1 MLIRNWDPPK
11 AEGIRDVSVLIV
23 LIVALISIELSSQPK
38 TSKPDYSFSPFR
50 VDSIAIKGND
60 ITEPEIILTELT
72 FSVGDVVDSTKLR
85 FNRERIYSLGIFTN
99 VKLYPESNHD
109 KTTLIIEVNESW
121 YIWPIPF
128 LALRDRDWKKATYG
142 LDVLI
147 MNFRGR
153 NEKLRTSFSIGY
165 DPSFVLQYTKPYWFR
180 KEAIYFDAYFVY
192 VNQNNKSLY
201 AEYLYGDKFKQKF
214 ISGSIAVGKRF
225 NLFNKADVYG
235 GFSYVESPKY
245 ISRINASTTRID
257 RLPFLGLRYYYDS
270 RDLAQFPTEG
280 IFFNTDI
287 LKKGFGSD
295 GIDYNIISADFREYR
310 TIYKSLSS
318 KWRFTTRQTFGKL
331 IPFYDY
337 SFLGY
342 SERVRGHFTHRS
354 EGNNLYLSQLEFKY
368 PVLKE
373 INIHI
378 ELPFIPEALLTYRVE
393 MFAQVFADAGITQ
406 INGKSINLSRGF
418 SGYGF
423 GLTTLVLPY
432 NIARLEFARNELGK
446 TEIVFDLGISF

>member
-1 MLIRNWDPPK
+1 MKFFFLIFIIIASKIFCQDVIPK
-11 AEGIRDVSVLIV
+11 QNLFF
-23 LIVALISIELSSQPK
+23 K
-38 TSKPDYSFSPFR
+38 PFR

-60 ITEPEIILTELT
+60 ITEPEIILTELN
-72 FSVGDVVDSTKLR
+72 FSKGDIVDSTKLR

-99 VKLYPESNHD
+99 VKLYPQSNED

-153 NEKLRTSFSIGY
+153 NEKLRTSFSLGY
-165 DPSFVLQYTKPYWFR
+165 DPSFTLQYTKPYWFR

-192 VNQNNKSLY
+192 VNQNNKSGY
-201 AEYLYGDKFKQKF
+201 AEYLYGEKFKQKF
-214 ISGSIAVGKRF
+214 VSGNIAVGKRF
-225 NLFNKADVYG
+225 NLFNKADIYG
-235 GFSYVESPKY
+235 GFSYVESPRY
-245 ISRINASTTRID
+245 VLHINASTTRID

-280 IFFNTDI
+280 IFFNADI
-287 LKKGFGSD
+287 LKKGFGNS
-295 GIDYNIISADFREYR
+295 GIDYNIFSSDFREYR
-310 TIYKSLSS
+310 TVYKSFSS

-342 SERVRGHFTHRS
+342 NERVRGHFTQRS

-368 PVLKE
+368 PILKE
-373 INIHI
+373 INIHLD
-378 ELPFIPEALLTYRVE
+378 LPLIPEALLTYRVE
-393 MFAQVFADAGITQ
+393 MYAQIFADAGVTQ
-406 INGKSINLSRGF
+406 LRGKSINLSHGF

-423 GLTTLVLPY
+423 GLTTLILPY
-432 NIARLEFARNELGK
+432 NIARLEFALNEFGK
-446 TEIVFDLGISF
+446 KELVFDLGISF

>member
-1 MLIRNWDPPK
+1 MKFFFIIFVFITIEIVGQHAV
-11 AEGIRDVSVLIV
+11 AEQNF
-23 LIVALISIELSSQPK
+23 SIK
-38 TSKPDYSFSPFR
+38 PFR
-50 VDSIAIKGND
+50 VDSIVIKGND

-72 FSVGDVVDSTKLR
+72 FKIGDVVDSTKLR

-99 VKLYPESNHD
+99 VKLYPESNGD
-109 KTTLIIEVNESW
+109 KTTLIIEVKESW

-142 LDVLI
+142 IDFLV

-165 DPSFVLQYTKPYWFR
+165 DPSFALQYTKPYWFR

-192 VNQNNKSLY
+192 VNQNNKSAN
-201 AEYLYGDKFKQKF
+201 AEYLYGEKFKQKF
-214 ISGSIAVGKRF
+214 ISGSVTVGKRF

-235 GFSYVESPKY
+235 GFSYVETPKY
-245 ISRINASTTRID
+245 ISRINASNARID
-257 RLPFLGLRYYYDS
+257 RLPFLGFRYYYDS

-280 IFFNTDI
+280 IFFNADI
-287 LKKGFGSD
+287 LKKGFGND
-295 GIDYNIISADFREYR
+295 GIDYNIFSADFREYR
-310 TIYKSLSS
+310 TVYKSLSS

-331 IPFYDY
+331 IPFYDH

-368 PVLKE
+368 PILKE
-373 INIHI
+373 INIHL

-406 INGKSINLSRGF
+406 LRGKSINFSHGF

-423 GLTTLVLPY
+423 GLTTLILPY

-446 TEIVFDLGISF
+446 IEVVFDLGISF